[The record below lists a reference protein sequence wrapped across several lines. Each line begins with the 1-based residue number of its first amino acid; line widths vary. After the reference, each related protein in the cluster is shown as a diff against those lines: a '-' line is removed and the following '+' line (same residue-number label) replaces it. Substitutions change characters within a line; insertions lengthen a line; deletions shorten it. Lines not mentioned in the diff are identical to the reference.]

1 MKKLVALLV
10 PVLAV
15 IALYFVF
22 NAYPLSLSSPKSP
35 AGVTYSDTALSVVQP
50 AKIKAEKPVE
60 PTIMYG
66 INVDSMEVVSSKIE
80 PNQFLSQI
88 LTKYNVS
95 LGLIDKLAKRSRNI
109 FDVRK
114 IKANKSY
121 ALLCSAD
128 SSLTAKYF
136 VYEPNQ
142 IDYVVYDL
150 QDSINIYTGQHPVDT
165 LVKTFTGI
173 IDYSIYQT
181 LEDGGA
187 PTDLVYKL
195 SDIYAWQ
202 IDLFKIQ
209 KGDRFKVIYEEVQIR
224 GKRVGLGKVLAAQ
237 FERGDENYY
246 AFHFDQGSQNNYF
259 DEEGNSL
266 RKAFLKAPLKY
277 SRISSHFSNDRL
289 HPVLGIHRPHPG
301 TDYAAPVG
309 TPVRAV
315 GDGLVIRANYSGG
328 AGNFVKIK
336 HNSVYTTGYMHLS
349 KYGSEIKVGKR
360 VKQGDII
367 GYVGQTGIATGP
379 HLDYRIW
386 KNGKAVD
393 ALTIKM
399 PPSEP
404 VKEKYRGAYDEMKI
418 SMMDELNNLT
428 YPKRQFILANSKTSL
443 KVVDIN

>member
-1 MKKLVALLV
+1 MKKFLALFI

-15 IALYFVF
+15 IASFYIF
-22 NAYPLSLSSPKSP
+22 NYYSASQSEAGYQTQAPGRSLPVSKVVAETPKEP
-35 AGVTYSDTALSVVQP
+35 AL
-50 AKIKAEKPVE
+50 
-60 PTIMYG
+60 MFG
-66 INVDSMEVVSSKIE
+66 INVDSMEVVEAKIE

-88 LTKYNVS
+88 LTQYNVS
-95 LGLIDKLAKRSRNI
+95 LGMIDKLAKRSREI

-114 IKANKSY
+114 LKSNKNY
-121 ALLCSAD
+121 TLLCRPD
-128 SSLTAKYF
+128 SVLTARYF
-136 VYEPNQ
+136 IYEPNQ

-150 QDSINIYTGQHPVDT
+150 EDSINIYTGQHPVDT
-165 LVKTFTGI
+165 LVKTFSGI

-181 LEDGGA
+181 LEDGNA
-187 PTDLVYKL
+187 PTELVHSL

-202 IDLFKIQ
+202 IDLFKIH

-224 GKRVGLGKVLAAQ
+224 GERVGIGKVLAAH
-237 FERGDENYY
+237 FERGRENYFAVY
-246 AFHFDQGSQNNYF
+246 FDQGGQNTYF
-259 DEEGNSL
+259 DEEGGSL

-277 SRISSHFSNDRL
+277 SRISSRFSNDRL
-289 HPVLGIHRPHPG
+289 HPVLKVHRPHHG
-301 TDYAAPVG
+301 IDYAAPVG

-315 GDGLVIRANYSGG
+315 GEGIVVKANYSGG

-349 KYGSEIKVGKR
+349 KYGENVRVGKR

-367 GYVGQTGIATGP
+367 GYVGSSGISTGP

-386 KNGKAVD
+386 KDGRPVD
-393 ALTIKM
+393 ALTIEM

-404 VKEKYRGAYDEMKI
+404 VRQEQREAYEAVRNQMI
-418 SMMDELNNLT
+418 DELNKLT
-428 YPKRQFILANSKTSL
+428 YPEQQFVVATAKTSL

>member
-1 MKKLVALLV
+1 MVLKKFLALLI
-10 PVLAV
+10 PALAV
-15 IALYFVF
+15 IIIYYIF
-22 NAYPLSLSSPKSP
+22 NTYPLSQPELETNHFSTDSLPPVSKVEAETPK
-35 AGVTYSDTALSVVQP
+35 
-50 AKIKAEKPVE
+50 E
-60 PTIMYG
+60 PTLVYG
-66 INVDSMEVVSSKIE
+66 INVDSLEVVEAKIQ

-88 LTKYNVS
+88 LTKYNIS
-95 LGLIDKLAKRSRNI
+95 LAMIDRLAKRSREV

-114 IKANKSY
+114 MRSNKSY
-121 ALLCSAD
+121 TVLCSAD
-128 SSLTAKYF
+128 SALTARYF
-136 VYEPNQ
+136 IYEPNR

-181 LEDGGA
+181 LADANA
-187 PTDLVYKL
+187 PTELVYKL

-224 GKRVGLGKVLAAQ
+224 GERVGLGKVLAAR
-237 FERGDENYY
+237 FERGVDNYFAFYFNQGGQDE
-246 AFHFDQGSQNNYF
+246 YF

-277 SRISSHFSNDRL
+277 TRISSRFSHDRL
-289 HPVLGIHRPHPG
+289 HPVLKVHRPHYG
-301 TDYAAPVG
+301 IDYAAPTG

-315 GDGLVIRANYSGG
+315 GDGVVTKASYSGG

-349 KYGSEIKVGKR
+349 KYGTDIRVGKR

-367 GYVGQTGIATGP
+367 GYVGSTGISTGP

-386 KNGKAVD
+386 KDDKPVN
-393 ALTIKM
+393 ALTIEM

-404 VKEKYRGAYDEMKI
+404 IKDEYREDYEEVMKA
-418 SMMDELNNLT
+418 MMDELKKLT
-428 YPKRQFILANSKTSL
+428 YPKRQFILAEAKISL